1 MNEIYLDNAATT
13 KVYPEVVAEMKDVL
27 INNYANP
34 SSLHKKGLAAE
45 KKVKAAR
52 ANIAKKLA
60 TQAKNIYFTSGGT
73 EANNLAIKGTARA
86 LKRYGK
92 TIITTKIAHPSVI
105 KTCQDLAKEGFKIK
119 YLPVD
124 KTGRID
130 LDVLEKF
137 LKQDTILLTL
147 LAVNNELGTIQPL
160 AKISNLIKDYD
171 NTYFHVDGVQALAKI
186 KDLTVEG
193 IDLLTLSAH
202 KIHGPKGIGA
212 LYKSETARLK
222 PLLSGSKQEKGLRPG
237 TENVAGI
244 VGFGKAIDLSKRIDI
259 DKLYQLKEKLYQNIT
274 KKLDYVKL
282 NGPTIR
288 QGAAHILNL
297 SFKDIKAE
305 VLVHSLAQDDIYIST
320 GAACSSKEAKNHVLA
335 ELTDSKY
342 QAGTIRISYSSQ
354 NTLNDIEITAKKII
368 EHVNSLRKLV

>member
-124 KTGRID
+124 NTGRID

-212 LYKSETARLK
+212 LYKSETTRLK

-342 QAGTIRISYSSQ
+342 QAGTIRISFSSQ
-354 NTLNDIEITAKKII
+354 NTLKDIEITAKKII

>member
-13 KVYPEVVAEMKDVL
+13 KVYPEVVAEMKDIL

-52 ANIAKKLA
+52 TKVAKQLA

-92 TIITTKIAHPSVI
+92 TLITTKIAHPSVI

-137 LKQDTILLTL
+137 LNQDTILLTL

-171 NTYFHVDGVQALAKI
+171 NTYFHVDGVQALAKV

-212 LYKSETARLK
+212 LYKSETTRLK

-259 DKLYQLKEKLYQNIT
+259 DKLYQLKERLYQNIT

-297 SFKDIKAE
+297 SFKDIKGE
-305 VLVHSLAQDDIYIST
+305 VLVHSLAQDEIYIST

-335 ELTDSKY
+335 ELADSKY
-342 QAGTIRISYSSQ
+342 QTGTVRISFSSQ